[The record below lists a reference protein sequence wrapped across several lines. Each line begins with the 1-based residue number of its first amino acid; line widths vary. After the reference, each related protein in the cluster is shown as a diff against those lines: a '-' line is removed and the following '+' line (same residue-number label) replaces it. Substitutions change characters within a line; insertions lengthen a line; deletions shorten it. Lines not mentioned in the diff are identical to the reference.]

1 MKKALYLLLLV
12 SSTALADDAAVRQCR
27 ALGEPAARLA
37 CYDAIPLGAVASPA
51 APAAVAAAA
60 APAAPAV
67 AARTPEQDFGME
79 RMKKAQAEEPK
90 SIESTIVG
98 NFEGW
103 GPNSRFKLA
112 NGQVWRVVDGSEAVL
127 APVANPKVR
136 IEKNFVGTLFLHVE
150 GTNNSA
156 KVRRVQ

>member
-12 SSTALADDAAVRQCR
+12 SATALADDAAVRQCR

-37 CYDAIPLGAVASPA
+37 CYDAIPLGAVAAPA
-51 APAAVAAAA
+51 APAVVAA
-60 APAAPAV
+60 APAAAAV
-67 AARTPEQDFGME
+67 AARTPEQEFGME
-79 RMKKAQAEEPK
+79 SLKKAQADEPK
-90 SIESTIVG
+90 SIQSTIVG

-127 APVANPKVR
+127 TPVANPKVR

-150 GTNNSA
+150 GSNSSA